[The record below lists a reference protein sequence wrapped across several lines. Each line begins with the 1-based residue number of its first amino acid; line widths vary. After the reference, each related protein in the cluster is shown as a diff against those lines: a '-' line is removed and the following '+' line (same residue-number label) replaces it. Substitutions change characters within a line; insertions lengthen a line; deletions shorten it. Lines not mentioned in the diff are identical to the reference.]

1 MRTSARSV
9 LYFGGNPWR
18 VQAHPIPQ
26 MTTIDGNTGRAD
38 AAPNDRDS
46 ERSEHLNRTL
56 SRVGQGDERAFAEF
70 YQLTSPKAFGVV
82 VRMLRDRGEAEDVLQ
97 DVYTTVWRRA
107 DSFDPARGGAMTWLM
122 ALARNRA
129 IDRIRQHREDP
140 LDEAREA
147 ELVDEDPT
155 PAVLAERSQERR
167 RLELCLEALGPQQR
181 RAIRDAF
188 FSGDTYNELAERL
201 KVPLGTMKS
210 WIRRSLLQ
218 LKACLER

>member
-1 MRTSARSV
+1 
-9 LYFGGNPWR
+9 
-18 VQAHPIPQ
+18 
-26 MTTIDGNTGRAD
+26 MTTIDGNAGRAD